1 MIKKVPGEFRGFSLD
16 LNLVDL
22 LIKTSQISEKVE
34 DPVKEVIQLGL
45 QSSCSIYVRSNSSK
59 SQWSGSGFHIG
70 NGLIVTAG
78 HVVPL
83 DTEISDVNISF
94 DNKQFFPASVLKSD
108 PNIDAGA
115 IYCEAAKSFPSLKL
129 GDSDTLDKG
138 DIIAVIGAPEGFHD
152 TATVGRISNL
162 HQGLGQGAPSQ
173 AWNDIIFVDADI
185 MEGSSGGMVIGTD
198 GLVYGLV
205 MGVTGQHADVG
216 IGESSVSPS
225 NKIKKMLAELV

>member
-1 MIKKVPGEFRGFSLD
+1 MFKLD
-16 LNLVDL
+16 VNYLDWRL
-22 LIKTSQISEKVE
+22 KTAQSDDKYE
-34 DPVKEVIQLGL
+34 DPVKKIIQKGL
-45 QSSCSIYVRSNSSK
+45 QSSCSIYVRSDSSK
-59 SQWSGSGFHIG
+59 SQWSGSGFHVG

-78 HVVPL
+78 HVIPN
-83 DTEISDVNISF
+83 DANISDISISF
-94 DNKQFFPASVLKSD
+94 DNQQFYPARFVKSD
-108 PNIDAGA
+108 PNIDAGVV
-115 IYCEAAKSFPSLKL
+115 YCEQAQSFPALNL
-129 GDSDTLDKG
+129 GDSDTLEKG

-152 TATVGRISNL
+152 TTTVGRVSNL
-162 HQGLGQGAPSQ
+162 HQGLGKGTPSE

-225 NKIKKMLAELV
+225 NKIKKMLSEIV